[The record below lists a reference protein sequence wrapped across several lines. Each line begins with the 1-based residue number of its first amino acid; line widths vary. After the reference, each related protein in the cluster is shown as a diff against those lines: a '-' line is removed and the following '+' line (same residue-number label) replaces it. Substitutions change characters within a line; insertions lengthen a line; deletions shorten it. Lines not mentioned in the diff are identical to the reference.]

1 MNMDL
6 PKFSK
11 GFTLIELLVV
21 ISIISIIG
29 GGIIPSFSKYIKDQN
44 LKQAQEQLKS
54 DLRTIQN
61 KALTGASSNEEIP
74 EGSGN
79 RVRYWGVLLLSGSE
93 SVDYFITTGTACPP
107 GATSDPQDNF
117 KIPNTVVYKG
127 DTGCLFFD
135 IKNGDIVSSGVSD
148 PIHIDY
154 ANAEPDDPGRD
165 ISFTSAG
172 LIYQN

>member
-1 MNMDL
+1 MDMNL
-6 PKFSK
+6 PKYSK

-61 KALTGASSNEEIP
+61 KALTGAMSNEEIP
-74 EGSGN
+74 AVSGN
-79 RVRYWGVLLLSGSE
+79 RVRYWGVYLLSGSE
-93 SVDYFITTGTACPP
+93 TIDYFISTDTACPP
-107 GATSDPQDNF
+107 GSTSDLQGNF
-117 KIPNTVVYKG
+117 KIPNTIVYKG

-135 IKNGDIVSSGVSD
+135 IKNGDIVSSAITSGSI
-148 PIHIDY
+148 PLNYI
-154 ANAEPDDPGRD
+154 DPGNSVTK
-165 ISFTSAG
+165 IINFYPSG
-172 LIYQN
+172 LIY

>member
-1 MNMDL
+1 MNL
-6 PKFSK
+6 PKYSK

-61 KALTGASSNEEIP
+61 KALTGAMSNVEIP
-74 EGSGN
+74 ANSGN
-79 RVRYWGVLLLSGSE
+79 RVKYWGVYLRSGSE
-93 SVDYFITTGTACPP
+93 NVDYYITTGTSPCPP
-107 GATSDPQDNF
+107 TEAVGIYQGNF

-127 DTGCLFFD
+127 GSRCLFFD
-135 IKNGDIVSSGVSD
+135 IKNGDILSNGGTAPITVIYPNAKASD
-148 PIHIDY
+148 L
-154 ANAEPDDPGRD
+154 GKD
-165 ISFTSAG
+165 ITFTSAG
-172 LIYQN
+172 LIY